1 MKWLPEPW
9 RDQLEYW
16 GASRIIPQVH
26 KLKVRKRLANTV
38 AHAAETFD
46 HSSWDAVLKTHVTT
60 GGTLIDGKQIIEDVS
75 LVDYGGIANDSR
87 FQRYLEQLSVA
98 EIDGLPPAEQLALLL
113 NAYNALCICLIVQ
126 NYKAG
131 ALRSIMDLSTPQSK
145 VWDLPAGRLGGKSV
159 SLNHIEHQLLRAGWA
174 EPDMHA
180 CIVCASASC
189 PNLATAAFTG
199 ERLAEQMHER
209 MRQFCRNP
217 TKGVHWTA
225 EGRVLR
231 LSRICLWFAN
241 DFGGFRGAAEHAV
254 AAVRDDADPRYLP
267 AQPDMQR
274 ASLRYFRYSW
284 LLNAKKQ
291 PECREA
297 DMTPER

>member
-1 MKWLPEPW
+1 MWLPEPW
-9 RDQLEYW
+9 RDHLEYW
-16 GASRIIPQVH
+16 GASRLIPPVH
-26 KLKVRKRLANTV
+26 KLIRKRLANIV

-46 HSSWDAVLKTHVTT
+46 HSDWDAVLKTHVTT
-60 GGTLIDGKQIIEDVS
+60 GGTLIDGQQIIEDVS

-225 EGRVLR
+225 EGRVLH